1 MAVNKVCINGE
12 TVLDL
17 SGDSVTP
24 ETLLAGATAHNAA
37 GVQIIGTANPGGGG
51 GVTLSP
57 SALYAEIVS
66 SGTQVQDLDT
76 GLDVVLGQVYAGAWL
91 ALKGNGGTT
100 AILYIPLNGTTTVY
114 ECDTVHLNE
123 AGLYSDG
130 NMTQWRIITQM
141 DAESGE
147 ILATEDVAEVYYLLV

>member
-24 ETLLAGATAHNAA
+24 ETLLAGVTAHNAA
-37 GVQIIGTANPGGGG
+37 GAQIVGTANPGGGG

-66 SGTQVQDLDT
+66 SGTQVQNLDT
-76 GLDVVLGQVYAGAWL
+76 GLDVVPGQVYASAWL

-100 AILYIPLNGTTTVY
+100 AILYIPINGATTVY
-114 ECDTVHLNE
+114 ENDTVHLDE
-123 AGLYSDG
+123 TGLYSDG
-130 NMTQWRIITQM
+130 NMKQWQIVTQK

-147 ILATEDVAEVYYLLV
+147 VLASEDVAEVYYLLL